1 MRVTCSGVAKLEPSL
16 FLAAITCALWAA
28 EMVWRRP
35 FLHGSVQP
43 KPQKKGKHG
52 RSVVSRLEAPMAAS
66 NEFQRSRN
74 DGPMVF
80 AGAAGAFPTLD
91 LGVGVE
97 AAAGEASAFGLFA
110 PAPLPDDGGEAVC
123 GARLPEAERG
133 PGAASARW
141 RASKACAP

>member
-1 MRVTCSGVAKLEPSL
+1 
-16 FLAAITCALWAA
+16 
-28 EMVWRRP
+28 
-35 FLHGSVQP
+35 
-43 KPQKKGKHG
+43 
-52 RSVVSRLEAPMAAS
+52 MAAS

-110 PAPLPDDGGEAVC
+110 PAPLPADGGEAVC
-123 GARLPEAERG
+123 GARFARRHTHSAALHITLGQRPTQKVAAHVQRG
-133 PGAASARW
+133 AT
-141 RASKACAP
+141 KH

>member
-1 MRVTCSGVAKLEPSL
+1 MSCLAACGTLGHVGVAHPEVWAFMRVTCSGVAKLEPSL

-66 NEFQRSRN
+66 N
-74 DGPMVF
+74 
-80 AGAAGAFPTLD
+80 
-91 LGVGVE
+91 
-97 AAAGEASAFGLFA
+97 
-110 PAPLPDDGGEAVC
+110 
-123 GARLPEAERG
+123 
-133 PGAASARW
+133 
-141 RASKACAP
+141 